1 MVARK
6 ALDLIQTRLRHV
18 SAQCQELY
26 RPLSLCLFDSSSFFP
41 FFPMYVSAP
50 LFLLHPPRLATTI
63 ITFSYGF
70 VRVSL
75 RHGRSWSRNETRV
88 LRAVRAI
95 ASARPPGGAFL
106 SPVPCSSS
114 NFPRDV
120 VGQQPRYAATRM
132 ELLQVKFEAGKSSR
146 WRFLRITSSARS
158 WGTLFY
164 LKLLPSY
171 QVFFAFGAVC
181 DETKRM
187 KRLRCY
193 A

>member
-1 MVARK
+1 MFLHNAK
-6 ALDLIQTRLRHV
+6 NFTG
-18 SAQCQELY
+18 
-26 RPLSLCLFDSSSFFP
+26 LSLSLSIRFLFFFP
-41 FFPMYVSAP
+41 FLSDVCLRATFPLASTTARNYDNN
-50 LFLLHPPRLATTI
+50 LFLRVRPSFSSSRSQLEQKWNASPPRGE
-63 ITFSYGF
+63 S
-70 VRVSL
+70 
-75 RHGRSWSRNETRV
+75 NC
-88 LRAVRAI
+88 
-95 ASARPPGGAFL
+95 SARPPGGAFL